1 MVKFSIGSIIP
12 ENEGWIWS
20 TENIS
25 QANPR
30 YIHVKLACASG
41 VVDMSR
47 VAAGKVLYDSRQI
60 TVTFA
65 RFRKGADYWR
75 SDVQDLTNKITQAF
89 NSQKTLTLQTKTN
102 PDMAYIAYSFRYG
115 VRREGI
121 VQLITFTFDVQPVN
135 YYAYSL
141 TANLAYSYLEFLRSQ
156 ADDDTLTITA
166 KNIVCRDSNNDVVA
180 NAAISIYDDNG
191 ILVGTHTSAEW
202 FASPLVVDMS
212 ADATRNYFV
221 DVAGVVGWSVTVSWT
236 KEEI

>member
-75 SDVQDLTNKITQAF
+75 SVIQELVNKITQAF
-89 NSQKTLTLQTKTN
+89 NNQKELTIQTKTN
-102 PDMAYIAYSFRYG
+102 PDMAYRAYAFRYS

-121 VQLITFTFDVQPVN
+121 VQLITLSFDVQPVN
-135 YYAYSL
+135 YYSYSA
-141 TANLAYSYLEFLRSQ
+141 TANVGWSYVEFLRSQ
-156 ADDDTLTITA
+156 ASDDTLKITA
-166 KNIVCRDSNNDVVA
+166 KDIVCRDSNNDVVY
-180 NAAISIYDDNG
+180 NAVISIYDDNG
-191 ILVGTHTSAEW
+191 QLVASRMSYEWAEN
-202 FASPLVVDMS
+202 PLVVDMA
-212 ADATRNYFV
+212 ADSSRQYFV
-221 DVAGVVGWSVTVSWT
+221 DVTGVVGWNVTVSWT
-236 KEEI
+236 KEEV